1 MAAAGKQLL
10 RAEIPRCCFLHEVS
24 QWSPFK
30 WNTDSLPARSGA
42 LSSPSSNMLS
52 YLPPQ
57 DVCSA
62 TWAGGTLPHPPLCTP
77 PGLCLQVTASRLPKA
92 FLDHVTRRG
101 HPGSLFQYSTASC
114 ITYSQLSYMSSC
126 FCFSPTTASPK
137 TKRDPVGAQ

>member
-10 RAEIPRCCFLHEVS
+10 RAGITRCCFLHEVS

-30 WNTDSLPARSGA
+30 WNTDRLLTSPQRGSVLPFLKHAELSPTPGCLLSNLGWWNSPPPTIVHSPRA
-42 LSSPSSNMLS
+42 LLTS
-52 YLPPQ
+52 
-57 DVCSA
+57 
-62 TWAGGTLPHPPLCTP
+62 H
-77 PGLCLQVTASRLPKA
+77 RLPKA
-92 FLDHVTRRG
+92 FLDHATRRD
-101 HPGSLFQYSTASC
+101 HPGSLFQYFTASC